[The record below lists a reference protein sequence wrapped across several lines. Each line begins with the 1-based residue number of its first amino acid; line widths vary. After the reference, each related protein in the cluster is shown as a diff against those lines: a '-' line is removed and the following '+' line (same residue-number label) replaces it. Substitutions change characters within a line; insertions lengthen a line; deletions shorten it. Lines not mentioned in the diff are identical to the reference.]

1 MAQSARL
8 VGSDGNLAMGVFG
21 AAVLVGLGVAAVTYA
36 RDRSAHR
43 HGGARAKGA
52 ALVTYLREHLSA
64 SDAAIDVVERL
75 RLTHAGSQ
83 EGRLFASLFDEF
95 REERDV
101 VRLLLEQI
109 GVAAVPR
116 ASRRAGGR
124 LDAHARQRRRAW
136 RTVALPDAR
145 GPGHRRPSQT
155 LHVAGARIAAGRR
168 ADSERAQP
176 RRARGDGRRQWEA
189 IEERRR
195 GLVGATFPTLRCR
208 RWTCRSTDA
217 VHIRPGTNQDAAA
230 LAAFA
235 ARTFAETFA
244 ADSSAADMQAH
255 LSHTYGIAQQTE
267 ELASPTGDHAARR
280 SGLAA
285 GRLRRGAARLPRRP
299 ASSLPTPSSCIA
311 STSICWPTA
320 PASRNA

>member
-1 MAQSARL
+1 MAQSTRL

-43 HGGARAKGA
+43 HDGARAKGA

-109 GVAAVPR
+109 GVSPR
-116 ASRRAGGR
+116 FLKRLAGQANGSAPMPANGG
-124 LDAHARQRRRAW
+124 D
-136 RTVALPDAR
+136 
-145 GPGHRRPSQT
+145 
-155 LHVAGARIAAGRR
+155 
-168 ADSERAQP
+168 
-176 RRARGDGRRQWEA
+176 RGDRSLFRTLESLAIGVQAKRCMWRALESLLGDEPIPSARSLGGLEAMAVRQWEA

-195 GLVGATFPTLRCR
+195 ALVGETFPALR
-208 RWTCRSTDA
+208 
-217 VHIRPGTNQDAAA
+217 
-230 LAAFA
+230 L
-235 ARTFAETFA
+235 
-244 ADSSAADMQAH
+244 SAMDVP
-255 LSHTYGIAQQTE
+255 I
-267 ELASPTGDHAARR
+267 D
-280 SGLAA
+280 
-285 GRLRRGAARLPRRP
+285 
-299 ASSLPTPSSCIA
+299 
-311 STSICWPTA
+311 
-320 PASRNA
+320 